1 MRRPLC
7 AFCLSALGV
16 LVLCSFLP
24 QTGLLL
30 PSAAIFVG
38 FCLLVWWKG
47 GAARGYAVCLLLGA
61 LVGVGIRET
70 TDARLAKIQGSYA
83 GQEAVLTAEV
93 ESVGRA
99 YGAGRVSAVLR
110 VETVDGEAVRFRAE
124 CVSLPRCEAGGRIRG
139 RFALGL
145 PDATQRLSDYAD
157 GIALSA

>member
-24 QTGLLL
+24 QMGLLL
-30 PSAAIFVG
+30 PSAAIFVV
-38 FCLLVWWKG
+38 FCLLVGWKG

-93 ESVGRA
+93 ESI
-99 YGAGRVSAVLR
+99 
-110 VETVDGEAVRFRAE
+110 
-124 CVSLPRCEAGGRIRG
+124 GGQ
-139 RFALGL
+139 
-145 PDATQRLSDYAD
+145 D
-157 GIALSA
+157 